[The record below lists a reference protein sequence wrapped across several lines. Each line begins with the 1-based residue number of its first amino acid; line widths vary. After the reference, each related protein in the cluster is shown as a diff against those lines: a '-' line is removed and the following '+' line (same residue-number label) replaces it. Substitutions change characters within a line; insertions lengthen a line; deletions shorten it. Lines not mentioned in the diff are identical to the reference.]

1 MGGLQNVTKMGFL
14 YNQKLRM
21 LSYPCSFSTNPAIYI
36 GREPRYMSTYR
47 SRRAAHALLTAFL
60 ILSTAFTPA
69 ATVTAAAATVPVY
82 TQAPAA
88 TVTAPA
94 AATAAAAAAKNSA
107 ASTTSQAPGKV
118 ILSSVSAHGYHGVT
132 IRWKTVPDA
141 TSYII
146 YYRLADAKKWT
157 KILSVKA
164 KPAARLKYTHIST
177 KEHPILVGRSYAFT
191 VRAYNSKNR
200 ALGDFD
206 RKGLAIRTYP
216 EEVRLGSAVLNDE
229 KTAVTLSWNKARG
242 GNRYYIYRRTGTD
255 TKWTRIAAVAS
266 SKHSYVDKTPVQG
279 VQNIYTVRCYNTKGK
294 VFGKY
299 DTAGAV
305 ARTKDEAADYRV
317 QQLLVKTK
325 TAGKT
330 GQIILVVDHN
340 LSLWE
345 KGSGGWVKTLTAYCG
360 YGCNGMSA
368 DRHEGDR
375 TTPIGSFPILH
386 GFGSAK
392 NPGSTMQY
400 KKITNNSYWSGEYS
414 TYNQWVESKRRV
426 AGEHLID
433 YYQYKYAMAIGF
445 NRNPTVYKKGA
456 AIFLHCKSR
465 GHWSTAGCVSVEE
478 SVMKSLLLKSHN
490 GVYMII
496 VPREKD
502 IASY

>member
-1 MGGLQNVTKMGFL
+1 
-14 YNQKLRM
+14 
-21 LSYPCSFSTNPAIYI
+21 
-36 GREPRYMSTYR
+36 MSTYR
-47 SRRAAHALLTAFL
+47 SRRAAHVLLTAFL

-69 ATVTAAAATVPVY
+69 ATVTAAADTVPVY
-82 TQAPAA
+82 
-88 TVTAPA
+88 A
-94 AATAAAAAAKNSA
+94 AAPLSAAEVTTAAISAKAVAENSA
-107 ASTTSQAPGKV
+107 ASAKAASKSSAASATSQAPGKV
-118 ILSSVSAHGYHGVT
+118 ILSSLSAHGYHGVT

-146 YYRLADAKKWT
+146 YYRLAGADKWT
-157 KILSVKA
+157 RILSVKA
-164 KPAARLKYTHIST
+164 KPAAKLKYTYIST
-177 KEHPILVGRSYAFT
+177 KEHPILVGRNYAFT
-191 VRAYNSKNR
+191 VRAYNSKSR
-200 ALGDFD
+200 TLGDFD
-206 RKGLAIRTYP
+206 RKGLTIRTYP
-216 EEVRLGSAVLNDE
+216 EEVKLGNAVLNDE

-242 GNRYYIYRRTGTD
+242 GNRYYIYRKTGTD
-255 TKWTRIAAVAS
+255 AKWTRIAAIAS
-266 SKHSYVDKTPVQG
+266 SKRSYVDRKPVPG

-299 DTAGAV
+299 NTTGVV
-305 ARTKDEAADYRV
+305 ARTRDEAADYRV
-317 QQLLVKTK
+317 RQLLVKTK

-330 GQIILVVDHN
+330 GQIILVVNHS

-345 KGSGGWVKTLTAYCG
+345 KKSGSWVKTLTAYCG
-360 YGCNGMSA
+360 YGSNGMSD

-386 GFGSAK
+386 GFGTAK

-400 KKITNNSYWSGEYS
+400 KKITRNSYWSGEYS
-414 TYNQWVESKRRV
+414 TYNQWVESKRHV

-456 AIFLHCKSR
+456 AIFLHCKSYD
-465 GHWSTAGCVSVEE
+465 HWSTAGCVSVEE
-478 SVMKSLLLKSHN
+478 SVMKKLLLKSHN

-496 VPREKD
+496 VPKERD